1 MEIMNKEIMELN
13 ISEESKILILK
24 LEKKISSL
32 SIKAQ
37 EHFDSA
43 VSLSADSIKDAYSN
57 NENLI
62 SILEKNDEIAI
73 AIREEAS
80 DIRSN
85 HQTNFTR
92 EQKLEVLE
100 EIDQL
105 SIINN
110 TVNYKDNL
118 VGAEEK
124 MRLLHKKKR
133 YLENRNSKRKEEYD
147 REKDKLDIKLNQE
160 KVLDITPMYEDI
172 RLIDKYLDEKRITK
186 GRLWYI
192 INIMLFIFVVVII
205 GVVVWINIG

>member
-147 REKDKLDIKLNQE
+147 REKDKLDIKLNKE